1 MAEKVLKDC
10 KLLVGGYDVSGN
22 TNTMSVTASADVLD
36 KTAYGSSFR
45 KRIHGLNNF
54 EMTGG
59 GFWDSSTDPA
69 NKVGGFDSK
78 LFGEVGGTSEALT
91 VAVASSDG
99 SNALLTNGVGAS
111 YSPSGNIGE
120 LMGFDFAAQGNG
132 AAIWGK
138 LARSSTMK
146 GSSGQGTA
154 VYLGTAS
161 TSVGKKFYAICHVIR
176 GTTAGTVDVQI
187 QGDASSDFPSPS
199 TICGFTQ
206 LKTTDHHVRYQW
218 ATTKASTD
226 HDWYRVLW
234 KASAAGVN
242 VRAFVS
248 IGKTKG

>member
-10 KLLVGGYDVSGN
+10 KLLVGGYDISGN
-22 TNTMSVTASADVLD
+22 TNSMTVTVSADVLD
-36 KTAYGSSFR
+36 KTAFGSSFR
-45 KRIHGLNNF
+45 KRKHGLKSF
-54 EMTGG
+54 EMTGS

-69 NKVGGFDSK
+69 SKVGGFDDR
-78 LFGEVGGTSEALT
+78 LFADVGGTSQALT
-91 VAVASSDG
+91 AAVASSDG
-99 SNALLTNGVGAS
+99 SPALLTNGVGAS
-111 YSPSGNIGE
+111 YGPGGAIGE

-146 GSSGQGTA
+146 GSSGQGNA
-154 VYLGTAS
+154 VYIGTAS
-161 TSVGKKFYAICHVIR
+161 TSVGKRFYALCHVVK

-206 LKTTDHHVRYQW
+206 LKTTDHHFRAQW

-234 KASAAGVN
+234 KANAAGVN